1 MKKMLVIVGVLV
13 LSGCSEKEEYQSVVL
28 EQMKQDKDIKD
39 YGIEPETMTKCVVD
53 TSSNDMPGLFLLDPE
68 RRKAYKN
75 YAKML
80 DLNKSKDPQK
90 TLTELRESFGAA
102 KELAEA
108 HSNYVESVV
117 ECMSGLVTGGE
128 EKLKNAK

>member
-1 MKKMLVIVGVLV
+1 MKKMLVIVGILV
-13 LSGCSEKEEYQSVVL
+13 LSGCSEKEEYQSIVL

-39 YGIEPETMTKCVVD
+39 YGIEPEIMTKCVVD
-53 TSSNDMPGLFLLDPE
+53 TSSNNMPGVILFDPE

-80 DLNKSKDPQK
+80 DLNKTTDPQK
-90 TLTELRESFGAA
+90 TLNELRESFGDA
-102 KELAEA
+102 KNLAEA

-128 EKLKNAK
+128 EKLKSAK

>member
-1 MKKMLVIVGVLV
+1 MKKLLVIVGMLV
-13 LSGCSEKEEYQSVVL
+13 LSGCSEKEEYQSIVL

-39 YGIEPETMTKCVVD
+39 YGIEPEIMTKCVVD
-53 TSSNDMPGLFLLDPE
+53 TSSNNMPGVILFDPE

-80 DLNKSKDPQK
+80 DLNKATDPQK
-90 TLTELRESFGAA
+90 TLKELRDSFGDA
-102 KELAEA
+102 KSLAEA

-128 EKLKNAK
+128 EKLKSAK